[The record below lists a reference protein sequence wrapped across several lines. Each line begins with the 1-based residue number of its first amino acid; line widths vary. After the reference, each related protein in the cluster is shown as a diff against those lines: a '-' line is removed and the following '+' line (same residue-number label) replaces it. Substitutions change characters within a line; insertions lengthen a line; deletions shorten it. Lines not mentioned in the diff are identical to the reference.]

1 MLLDDGLSKGARLE
15 VQPVAPWTA
24 ENGVLN
30 PKKRRWP
37 RFGKHGAERT
47 GVAPVRQMG
56 NARQKDAL
64 GSLNDKRPSSTDA
77 NPSVTYWI

>member
-1 MLLDDGLSKGARLE
+1 
-15 VQPVAPWTA
+15 
-24 ENGVLN
+24 
-30 PKKRRWP
+30 
-37 RFGKHGAERT
+37 
-47 GVAPVRQMG
+47 VRQMG